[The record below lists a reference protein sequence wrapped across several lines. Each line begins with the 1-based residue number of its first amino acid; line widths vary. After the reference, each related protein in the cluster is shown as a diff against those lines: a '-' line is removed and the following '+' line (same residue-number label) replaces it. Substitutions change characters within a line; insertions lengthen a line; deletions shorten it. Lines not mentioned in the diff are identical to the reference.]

1 MKKNEQKFNTLAEAI
16 NITREKHKITQ
27 RELSRRTGIDNNTI
41 AKIEKGERKKPNILS
56 LKKLSFALG
65 LDSDNL
71 LELAGYTADEI
82 DISNNV
88 MGANMCMIKDNGKI
102 ILMEEVLMDDDCK
115 KMAYPV
121 IVELIDNCDIT
132 NLKYMKDKSKE
143 DINKIGKGLKMI
155 RNDFVKKSKT
165 IKTNK

>member
-82 DISNNV
+82 DLSNNV
-88 MGANMCMIKDNGKI
+88 MGANMCMIKENGKI
-102 ILMEEVLMDDDCK
+102 VLMEEVLLNQECE

-121 IVELIDNCDIT
+121 IVELIDNCDIK
-132 NLKYMKDKSKE
+132 NLKYMKDKTAE
-143 DINKIGKGLKMI
+143 DITKIEIGLKMI
-155 RNDFVKKSKT
+155 RNDFAEKGKT